1 MGRSAWEVAVWK
13 IAAVAVATLLSGG
26 LANAQLPDIKS
37 LLRTAPAS
45 TSNVS
50 DEKAA
55 AGLKEA
61 LQVSAGNAVKLT
73 GRTDGFFGND
83 AIRIGMPEKL
93 RMVEKGLRAV
103 GYGPKVDEFVLS
115 MNRAAERAAPAAKD
129 IFMGAIREMSFD
141 DARRILTGGD
151 TAATDYFRA
160 KTSDRLKASFRPV
173 VEKSMKEA
181 GVTKRYDDLV
191 GRYKSVPFAS
201 SVSFDVD
208 DYVVEGALAGLFH
221 AVAQQEK
228 EIRTNPAARVTD
240 LLKGVFGSAG

>member
-1 MGRSAWEVAVWK
+1 MGK
-13 IAAVAVATLLSGG
+13 IATVLVTALLGSSVAS
-26 LANAQLPDIKS
+26 AQLPDFKS
-37 LLRTAPAS
+37 FLKTPPAS
-45 TSNVS
+45 SVS

-61 LQVSAGNAVKLT
+61 LQVSAANAVKLT
-73 GRTDGFFGND
+73 GKTDGFFGND
-83 AIRIGMPEKL
+83 AIRILMPEKL
-93 RMVEKGLRAV
+93 RAVEKGLRV
-103 GYGPKVDEFVLS
+103 IGQGPKIDEFVLS

-160 KTSDRLKASFRPV
+160 RTSDRLRASFRPIV
-173 VEKSMKEA
+173 QKSMAEA
-181 GVTKRYDDLV
+181 GVTRRYDEMM
-191 GRYKSVPFAS
+191 GRYQSVPFAS
-201 SVSFDVD
+201 SVSFDVN
-208 DYVVEGALAGLFH
+208 DYVVDAALAGLFH
-221 AVAQQEK
+221 VIAQQEK